1 MAISAGKGNRLVKS
15 LVRKGLVMI
24 HEVNLGGRGGSVKFL
39 ELTDRGYET
48 IGIQPK
54 PTIGRGAG
62 FEHGFWQ
69 YHINEELKL
78 INGAKSII
86 EGKLG
91 EKAVDILLEIDEE
104 KIAIEIA
111 MTGAHEKDNIEKDLK
126 GGATKI
132 IIGCKDKQVL
142 EGVKKI
148 IETLDGNISKK
159 ITVCLVQKVVSEVKS
174 YLEHRRS
181 DG

>member
-1 MAISAGKGNRLVKS
+1 MISAGRGTRLVRS
-15 LVRKGLVMI
+15 LEKRGFVII

-39 ELTDRGYET
+39 ELTEKGYAA
-48 IGIQPK
+48 ISIQPK
-54 PTIGRGAG
+54 PTIGRGAS

-69 YHINEELKL
+69 HYISEELKL
-78 INGAKSII
+78 IDGARSII
-86 EGKLG
+86 EGKLN
-91 EKAVDILLEIDEE
+91 EKSIDILLLIGNV
-104 KIAIEIA
+104 KMAIEIA
-111 MTGAHEKDNIEKDLK
+111 MTDAHEKENIEKDLN

-132 IIGCKDKQVL
+132 IIGCKDKQIL

-159 ITVCLVQKVVSEVKS
+159 ITVCLVQKVVSEVKN
-174 YLEHRRS
+174 YLEHRRN